1 MNKFRLLR
9 ADEIDCRIAQIRE
22 DGLSLLL
29 YKDARVDQNILD
41 ETVGEMNWQKSY
53 SRENANC
60 TVSIWDEAKKMWI
73 SKEDT
78 GTESN
83 TEKEKGLAS
92 DSFKRACFCWGIG
105 RELYS
110 APSIWIKPEDCRT
123 FYKNQSGKLTC
134 NDHFYVSRIEYSD
147 ARNIIALE
155 IMNRSTG
162 KVVYRLG
169 SQRPAVASAPVS
181 AAPATNQAP
190 TAPAAPSAAS
200 VGVPVNPAE
209 ELLVNS
215 QMIQTIR
222 SVAAEL
228 NIKEPKVMMVA
239 NANRRKRNARTTS
252 QLEDLTV
259 DDFKYLMDAFK
270 QQRVALQRRAQME
283 AQREAL
289 QTA

>member
-22 DGLSLLL
+22 NGLSLLL

-110 APSIWIKPEDCRT
+110 APPIWIKPEDCRT
-123 FYKNQSGKLTC
+123 FGKNQSGKLAC
-134 NDHFYVSRIEYSD
+134 NDRFYVSRIEYSD

-169 SQRPAVASAPVS
+169 SQRPAAAHSSAPT
-181 AAPATNQAP
+181 AQATNQAP
-190 TAPAAPSAAS
+190 TAPAAPSAAP
-200 VGVPVNPAE
+200 VGVPVNSAE
-209 ELLVNS
+209 ELVS
-215 QMIQTIR
+215 PQMIQTIR
-222 SVAAEL
+222 SKAAEL
-228 NIKEPKVMMVA
+228 GIKEPKVMMVA

-259 DDFKYLMDAFK
+259 DDFKHLMDKFEE
-270 QQRVALQRRAQME
+270 QRVALQRRAQME

>member
-22 DGLSLLL
+22 SGLSLLL

-60 TVSIWDEAKKMWI
+60 TVSIWDEVKKMWI

-110 APSIWIKPEDCRT
+110 APFIWINPEDCKT
-123 FYKNQSGKLTC
+123 FRKGQNGKLTC
-134 NDHFYVSRIEYSD
+134 NDRFYVSQIEYND
-147 ARNIIALE
+147 ARNIIVLE
-155 IMNRSTG
+155 ITNRSTG
-162 KVVYRLG
+162 RVVYSLG
-169 SQRPAVASAPVS
+169 GQRTA
-181 AAPATNQAP
+181 AAPATNQA
-190 TAPAAPSAAS
+190 SA
-200 VGVPVNPAE
+200 GVPVNQPS
-209 ELLVNS
+209 ELLVNP

-222 SVAAEL
+222 NVAAEL
-228 NIKEPKVMMVA
+228 NIKEPSVMKVA
-239 NANRRKRNARTTS
+239 NGYRMKRNARTTS
-252 QLEDLTV
+252 QMEDLTV
-259 DDFKYLMDAFK
+259 DDFKYLMDAFE
-270 QQRVALQRRAQME
+270 QQRTALQRKAQQE
-283 AQREAL
+283 AK
-289 QTA
+289 TA